1 MYNVHTYAKIVSLV
15 QNLEF
20 VVVSCE
26 AEITE
31 SVFVVGINEIILA
44 SKMYVEFSES
54 IFHSWML

>member
-1 MYNVHTYAKIVSLV
+1 MYAKIVSLV